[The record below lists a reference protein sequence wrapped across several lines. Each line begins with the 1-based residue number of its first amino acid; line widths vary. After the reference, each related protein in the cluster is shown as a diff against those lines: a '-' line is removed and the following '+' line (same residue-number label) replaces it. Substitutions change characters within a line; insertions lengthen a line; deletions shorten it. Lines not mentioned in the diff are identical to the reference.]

1 MSRRGQPRNQP
12 RFDYCFSNA
21 SLRLEGNQDHLGLTS
36 RFVQTLLK
44 KVPDCVDTNPVKV
57 AFSIAKVIIE
67 INYVSV
73 SLFLEDRLNII
84 SDGGNKD
91 ELAQRLEDTANR
103 LLAVE
108 RELVVF
114 WWPPN
119 RQWRPLN
126 HTWYFS
132 PARKG

>member
-1 MSRRGQPRNQP
+1 M
-12 RFDYCFSNA
+12 
-21 SLRLEGNQDHLGLTS
+21 
-36 RFVQTLLK
+36 QTLLK

-67 INYVSV
+67 INDVSV

-108 RELVVF
+108 RELAVF